1 MDQITTLPDYSLTIV
16 VHYAKL
22 GAGVT
27 ANQGYI
33 ESHHRSTG
41 PREMKYKYGWRPEMV
56 NYYLRNWY
64 ESTSLVLGDRLRA
77 NRFRTV
83 IYISEAVEDNTK
95 CCLIRSLLLALRC
108 AHKSF
113 PASPHTP

>member
-1 MDQITTLPDYSLTIV
+1 MLHFCNSVNQTTTLPDYSLTIV

-22 GAGVT
+22 GTGVT

-33 ESHHRSTG
+33 ESHHRSAG
-41 PREMKYKYGWRPEMV
+41 PGEMKYKYGWWRLEMV

-64 ESTSLVLGDRLRA
+64 KSASLVLGGRLRA

-95 CCLIRSLLLALRC
+95 CCLIRSLLLAL
-108 AHKSF
+108 
-113 PASPHTP
+113 